1 MLIVVDLLL
10 LPLSFLGLTG
20 SDDETLVLLLLL
32 LPTRSISCSS
42 GRFITGTAAYVVS
55 SGGDKVYIGEAEEV
69 ADVCRCCRQMMHLT
83 SHGVTA

>member
-10 LPLSFLGLTG
+10 LPLSFLELTG
-20 SDDETLVLLLLL
+20 SDDETLVLLLL
-32 LPTRSISCSS
+32 PTRSKISCSS